1 MGLCARNGENVR
13 QNGTFIGPERD
24 DTEGAAADRKPEREP
39 DAAGTRNR
47 VTKASSGASAADHQ
61 FGKLY
66 ALGEDPAGDYAYS
79 MGAPEKEFVRFQE
92 RLRRGRVKL
101 CTSCGG
107 VMEKSSRMILS
118 PLAGLL
124 LIVVGTA
131 LMAFYGLSTNFYQ
144 TPWFVKF
151 SLPAIYYIGSILIAV
166 GILFFFI
173 REKVWKCVKC
183 RDIRKR

>member
-1 MGLCARNGENVR
+1 VR
-13 QNGTFIGPERD
+13 QDGTSIGPESN
-24 DTEGAAADRKPEREP
+24 EIGQQGAATDRRTDREP
-39 DAAGTRNR
+39 DVVGTRNR
-47 VTKASSGASAADHQ
+47 AAKESSGARDNNHRY
-61 FGKLY
+61 GKLY
-66 ALGEDPAGDYAYS
+66 ALGEDAPGDYAYS
-79 MGAPEKEFVRFQE
+79 MGTPEKEFVRFQE

-107 VMEKSSRMILS
+107 VMGKSSRMILS
-118 PLAGLL
+118 PLSALL

-144 TPWFVKF
+144 TPWFIKF
-151 SLPAIYYIGSILIAV
+151 SLPAVYYIGSILVAV

-173 REKVWKCVKC
+173 REKVWKCDKC

>member
-13 QNGTFIGPERD
+13 QDGTFIGPERN
-24 DTEGAAADRKPEREP
+24 DTEGAAADGKIEREP
-39 DAAGTRNR
+39 DTVGTRNR
-47 VTKASSGASAADHQ
+47 AAKASSSASAADHQ

-66 ALGEDPAGDYAYS
+66 ALGEDAPGDYAYS

-92 RLRRGRVKL
+92 RLRKGRVKL

-118 PLAGLL
+118 PLAALL
-124 LIVVGTA
+124 LIVVGA
-131 LMAFYGLSTNFYQ
+131 FLMGFYGLSTNFYQ